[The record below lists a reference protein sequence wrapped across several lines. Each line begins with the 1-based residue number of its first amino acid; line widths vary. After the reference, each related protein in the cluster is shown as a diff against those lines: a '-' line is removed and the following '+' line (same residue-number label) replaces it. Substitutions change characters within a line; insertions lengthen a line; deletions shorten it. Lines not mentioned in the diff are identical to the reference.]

1 MITAIVD
8 RGPSRATVLR
18 SKKIESHYVEGSHHE
33 MRNEHIYVSCIF
45 CLHDLRRTNCQ
56 RSNRLQKHASGGKR
70 ITGSVSLRDRETG

>member
-1 MITAIVD
+1 
-8 RGPSRATVLR
+8 
-18 SKKIESHYVEGSHHE
+18 
-33 MRNEHIYVSCIF
+33 MRNEPIYVSCIF